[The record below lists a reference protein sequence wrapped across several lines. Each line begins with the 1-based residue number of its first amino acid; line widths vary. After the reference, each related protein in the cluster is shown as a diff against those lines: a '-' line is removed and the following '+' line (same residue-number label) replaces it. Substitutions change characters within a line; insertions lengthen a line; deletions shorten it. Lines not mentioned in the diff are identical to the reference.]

1 MNKEIE
7 SNVIMSAVIKDLTTH
22 CQGTEPAAE
31 DLRVALNDII
41 ARYQLH
47 PAVVLSLLAR
57 LSAGYIHLAQKV
69 YNQTHDDVVVEEDF
83 QNMLVAHLTSLDMN
97 DVANEME
104 KMKREEL
111 N

>member
-7 SNVIMSAVIKDLTTH
+7 SNVIMSAVIKDLTDH
-22 CQGTEPAAE
+22 WQGTEPAAE

-41 ARYQLH
+41 GRYKLH

-57 LSAGYIHLAQKV
+57 LSAGYVHLAQKV

-83 QNMLVAHLTSLDMN
+83 QNMLLAHLTSLDMS
-97 DVANEME
+97 DVKREME
-104 KMKREEL
+104 KIEKQVL

>member
-1 MNKEIE
+1 MMKDDVE
-7 SNVIMSAVIKDLTTH
+7 MSALIEDLTKH

-31 DLRVALNDII
+31 DLRVALNGII

-47 PAVVLSLLAR
+47 PSVVLSLLAR
-57 LSAGYIHLAQKV
+57 FTAGYIHLTQKM

-83 QNMLVAHLTSLDMN
+83 QNMLVAHLTSLDMS
-97 DVANEME
+97 DVETEIE
-104 KMKREEL
+104 KMKRQEL

>member
-1 MNKEIE
+1 MDDK
-7 SNVIMSAVIKDLTTH
+7 VDMSAVIEDLTNH
-22 CQGTEPAAE
+22 WQGTEPAAE

-41 ARYQLH
+41 SRYQLH

-83 QNMLVAHLTSLDMN
+83 QNMLTAHLTSLDMD

-104 KMKREEL
+104 KMKRQEL

>member
-1 MNKEIE
+1 MNKKIE
-7 SNVIMSAVIKDLTTH
+7 SNVIMSEVIKDLTTH

-41 ARYQLH
+41 ARYKLH

-83 QNMLVAHLTSLDMN
+83 QNMLVAHLTSLDMD

-104 KMKREEL
+104 KMKKEQL

>member
-41 ARYQLH
+41 GRYKLH

-57 LSAGYIHLAQKV
+57 LSAGYIHLAQKA

-83 QNMLVAHLTSLDMN
+83 QNMLLAHLTSLDMS
-97 DVANEME
+97 DVKREME
-104 KMKREEL
+104 KIEKQVL

>member
-1 MNKEIE
+1 MNKKIE
-7 SNVIMSAVIKDLTTH
+7 SNVIMSEVIKDLTTH

-83 QNMLVAHLTSLDMN
+83 QNMLVAHLTSLDMS
-97 DVANEME
+97 DVKREME
-104 KMKREEL
+104 KIEKQVL

>member
-1 MNKEIE
+1 MMKDDVE
-7 SNVIMSAVIKDLTTH
+7 MSALIEDLTKH

-31 DLRVALNDII
+31 DLRVALNGII

-47 PAVVLSLLAR
+47 PSVVLSLLAR
-57 LSAGYIHLAQKV
+57 FTAGYIHLTQKM

-83 QNMLVAHLTSLDMN
+83 QNMLVAHLTSLDMS
-97 DVANEME
+97 DVENEIE
-104 KMKREEL
+104 KIEKQVL

>member
-1 MNKEIE
+1 
-7 SNVIMSAVIKDLTTH
+7 MSEVIKDLTTH

-41 ARYQLH
+41 ARYKLH

-83 QNMLVAHLTSLDMN
+83 QNMLVAHLTSLDMS
-97 DVANEME
+97 DVNLEME
-104 KMKREEL
+104 KIKKEQL

>member
-1 MNKEIE
+1 
-7 SNVIMSAVIKDLTTH
+7 MSEVIKDLTTH

-41 ARYQLH
+41 ARYKLH

-57 LSAGYIHLAQKV
+57 LSAGYIHLAQKA

-83 QNMLVAHLTSLDMN
+83 QNMLVAHLTSLDMS
-97 DVANEME
+97 DVNLEME
-104 KMKREEL
+104 KIKKEQL

>member
-1 MNKEIE
+1 MKDGVDI
-7 SNVIMSAVIKDLTTH
+7 SALLLDLTSHTE
-22 CQGTEPAAE
+22 GTGPAAE

-47 PAVVLSLLAR
+47 PSVVLSLLAR
-57 LSAGYIHLAQKV
+57 LSAGYIHLTQKL

-83 QNMLVAHLTSLDMN
+83 HNMLVASLTSLDMS
-97 DVANEME
+97 DVKREME
-104 KMKREEL
+104 KIEKQVL